1 MNCKRTQNMSGVLFV
16 AKITTL
22 LAMSIVHGCGRFGE
36 DFADYDCETTKS
48 ELEAALPIRFPKEIV
63 EGRAGKRTL
72 QMVDYIV
79 KFSANPEHV
88 DEFLGSFPEGY
99 KRVPYTTSK
108 DLRLGSLIAPEWFK
122 AKISKGYKIIDH
134 FIDGAQG
141 NIDYIYIDTQ
151 NPDKYIVYISVILA
165 RKQAN
170 E

>member
-1 MNCKRTQNMSGVLFV
+1 MSGVLFV

-36 DFADYDCETTKS
+36 EFTDYDFETTKS

-63 EGRAGKRTL
+63 DGRAGKRTL

-88 DEFLGSFPEGY
+88 DGFLNSFPEGY
-99 KRVPYTTSK
+99 RRETYNPGQ
-108 DLRLGSLIAPEWFK
+108 DARLRAYNRPEWFK
-122 AKISKGYKIIDH
+122 AKISKGHEIIHH
-134 FIDGAQG
+134 FIGGAQG
-141 NIDYIYIDTQ
+141 TIEYIYIDTQ
-151 NPDKYIVYISVILA
+151 NPDKCVVYISVILA

-170 E
+170 R